1 MSLSQFHCTS
11 RLYLDMHG
19 LIFETSICYWQD
31 QPGRPP
37 VPPPTGGPARAGL
50 GGVAQ
55 PRGGR
60 GGRGPASPAVS
71 SRRPRPEPRCPWFPR
86 GRALRRSAICA
97 LRCTRVERMLSA
109 VAVRPRRAAVSV
121 VSPGAGSDSAEGS
134 RKRASGAAFAH
145 RRASELS
152 STDGGADP
160 RGALGL
166 SVVGRLGET
175 VRLGLARTG
184 RPAERRGGGSGE
196 SSARCVLR
204 DRGFGAA
211 GGEQR
216 PPDAHRGCAGGALA
230 RGGLRMPFDQC
241 GCSEAP
247 AAGARALRTLSVR
260 VV

>member
-1 MSLSQFHCTS
+1 
-11 RLYLDMHG
+11 MHG

-37 VPPPTGGPARAGL
+37 VSASDWWPGTRRPRRGCLAAGQAGRA
-50 GGVAQ
+50 
-55 PRGGR
+55 PGR
-60 GGRGPASPAVS
+60 PPAVS
-71 SRRPRPEPRCPWFPR
+71 SRRPRPEPRCLLFPR

-152 STDGGADP
+152 SADGGADP